1 MCVHM
6 SVHATEEVLG
16 SEDKIE
22 RLRLCSA
29 SASGSVSQ
37 DSCCDI
43 APCGRCV
50 CRESFL
56 TRPVLF
62 GARPVTL
69 TCHGKVENI

>member
-37 DSCCDI
+37 DSCCDCI
-43 APCGRCV
+43 FKA
-50 CRESFL
+50 FL
-56 TRPVLF
+56 VLWKITTRWGQNIL
-62 GARPVTL
+62 AL
-69 TCHGKVENI
+69 T